1 MSAFSQL
8 VFYLLTAAFVQNL
21 VLSAGF
27 GSSTL
32 LRITRRPRDILLFS
46 GMLCGFSLLT
56 VLIAYPL
63 DLLIGTSWDAKLI
76 RPVLLIVIAALLYIG
91 AALILKKRFPP
102 AYQRVRRTLPLATFN
117 NVVIGVALIVN
128 HQFSVSLAGAVGL
141 SLGSCLGF
149 LVLSL
154 LTAEARD
161 RMDNPD
167 VPQAFRGLP
176 IALVYLGL
184 MALALLGFKTG
195 VSFI

>member
-102 AYQRVRRTLPLATFN
+102 AT
-117 NVVIGVALIVN
+117 
-128 HQFSVSLAGAVGL
+128 
-141 SLGSCLGF
+141 
-149 LVLSL
+149 
-154 LTAEARD
+154 
-161 RMDNPD
+161 M
-167 VPQAFRGLP
+167 
-176 IALVYLGL
+176 
-184 MALALLGFKTG
+184 
-195 VSFI
+195 

>member
-91 AALILKKRFPP
+91 CLLYTSPP
-102 AYQRVRRTLPLATFN
+102 A
-117 NVVIGVALIVN
+117 
-128 HQFSVSLAGAVGL
+128 
-141 SLGSCLGF
+141 
-149 LVLSL
+149 
-154 LTAEARD
+154 
-161 RMDNPD
+161 
-167 VPQAFRGLP
+167 PQQSGHGEPPTWRGEGKP
-176 IALVYLGL
+176 PR
-184 MALALLGFKTG
+184 
-195 VSFI
+195 

>member
-76 RPVLLIVIAALLYIG
+76 RPVDR
-91 AALILKKRFPP
+91 KS
-102 AYQRVRRTLPLATFN
+102 
-117 NVVIGVALIVN
+117 VV
-128 HQFSVSLAGAVGL
+128 
-141 SLGSCLGF
+141 
-149 LVLSL
+149 
-154 LTAEARD
+154 
-161 RMDNPD
+161 
-167 VPQAFRGLP
+167 
-176 IALVYLGL
+176 
-184 MALALLGFKTG
+184 
-195 VSFI
+195 

>member
-91 AALILKKRFPP
+91 AAPDPEKAVSPCLSESAPDPASSCLQQCSDRRRPDRQPSIFRFPGRGCRAFP
-102 AYQRVRRTLPLATFN
+102 RQLPG
-117 NVVIGVALIVN
+117 I
-128 HQFSVSLAGAVGL
+128 SGAVPADG
-141 SLGSCLGF
+141 
-149 LVLSL
+149 
-154 LTAEARD
+154 
-161 RMDNPD
+161 
-167 VPQAFRGLP
+167 
-176 IALVYLGL
+176 
-184 MALALLGFKTG
+184 
-195 VSFI
+195 